1 MPENP
6 LINSHFF
13 HFPLCHLQQRTWR
26 KLWMVLFKPSS
37 TGVGRLEF
45 HTVLDNNAVNDQKKV
60 GRQKT
65 PERKV
70 VRLSDCLSVTP
81 APKESCPA
89 GCTAFYI
96 NTTQCN
102 YTLASLTSQ
111 DWLSALCLLAF
122 QVSHV
127 PLHDQYNFLLSLLF
141 RSSVTIWERWG

>member
-6 LINSHFF
+6 LINSPFF
-13 HFPLCHLQQRTWR
+13 HFYLRHLQQRTWR

-37 TGVGRLEF
+37 MGVGRLEL
-45 HTVLDNNAVNDQKKV
+45 HTVLDNSAVTDQKKV

-96 NTTQCN
+96 STIQCN
-102 YTLASLTSQ
+102 YTLASTTSQ

-127 PLHDQYNFLLSLLF
+127 PPHDQCSLLLF
-141 RSSVTIWERWG
+141 L